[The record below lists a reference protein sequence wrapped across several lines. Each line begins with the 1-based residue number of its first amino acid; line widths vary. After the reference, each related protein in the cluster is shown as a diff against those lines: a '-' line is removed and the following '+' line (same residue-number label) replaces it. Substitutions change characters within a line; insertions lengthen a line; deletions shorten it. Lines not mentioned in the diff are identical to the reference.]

1 MIVSFSNQSG
11 YGVQF
16 VKFVTIGVMI
26 ISFHWVSRCK
36 YPQSLWWFSIIN
48 APPPQP
54 PPPSFSFLF
63 SLGER
68 REKISVLSVNF
79 VVGFVQCSYANQCLL
94 VPFSW

>member
-1 MIVSFSNQSG
+1 MIVSFNNQSG

-16 VKFVTIGVMI
+16 VKFVTIGLMI
-26 ISFHWVSRCK
+26 ISFHSVSRCK

-48 APPPQP
+48 APPFFL
-54 PPPSFSFLF
+54 SFFF

-79 VVGFVQCSYANQCLL
+79 VVGFVQYCYANQCLL
-94 VPFSW
+94 VPLSW